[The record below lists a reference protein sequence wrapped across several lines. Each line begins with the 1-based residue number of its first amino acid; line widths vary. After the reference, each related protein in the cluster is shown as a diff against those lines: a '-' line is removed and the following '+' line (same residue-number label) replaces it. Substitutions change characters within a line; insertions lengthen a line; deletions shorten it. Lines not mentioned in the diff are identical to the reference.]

1 MPHFQTRSLILA
13 AAALAVTGAPALAEQ
28 ACSEHKTV
36 LGQFAST
43 YKEAPVAGGL
53 TRDGHLLQV
62 LSSGDIGTWTIVLSK
77 PDGETCVVMAGEAW
91 HRIKRKPSP
100 QDPDA

>member
-1 MPHFQTRSLILA
+1 MTQIRTLILA
-13 AAALAVTGAPALAEQ
+13 AAGLAVTGAPALAAAE
-28 ACSEHKTV
+28 CSEHKTV

-62 LSSGDIGTWTIVLSK
+62 LSSGDTGTWTIVLSK

-91 HRIKRKPSP
+91 HKVKPKLG
-100 QDPDA
+100 PDEPNV